1 MFSAHPRDGFAPHVG
16 GGVSPTAP
24 VYCCVHLWGSPEM
37 SFSSSGRGLGVP
49 HRAPSWHPAVLC
61 SLRTRERL
69 WDLLLKD
76 NQEQMPGSSGILQC
90 EELYFPSLHRR
101 GVVLFCCFFNLGA
114 LGLFFAAVVVL
125 SIVCFVWNCLLFLFS
140 SNPHL

>member
-1 MFSAHPRDGFAPHVG
+1 MLIQGMDLLLVLVEVCPPQLQFIAVCICGALLKR
-16 GGVSPTAP
+16 VSQ
-24 VYCCVHLWGSPEM
+24 VLEGDC
-37 SFSSSGRGLGVP
+37 GVP

-114 LGLFFAAVVVL
+114 LGLFSAAVVVL
-125 SIVCFVWNCLLFLFS
+125 SIVCFIWNCLLFLFS